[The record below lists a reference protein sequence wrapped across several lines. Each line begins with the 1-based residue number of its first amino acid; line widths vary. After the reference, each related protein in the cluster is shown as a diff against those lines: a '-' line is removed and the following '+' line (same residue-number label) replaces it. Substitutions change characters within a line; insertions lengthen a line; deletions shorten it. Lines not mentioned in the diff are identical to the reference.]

1 MGRSVYGQRRQA
13 RLQGKRPCVTMLGM
27 RLASAPLLGSILA
40 LALCAFS
47 ASAPARGNTSHFVD
61 QLSCEAGP
69 YGLKLPKTYDE
80 LRKLGALKGERLVRE
95 KEFGP
100 YKARY
105 VDLVFNGLR
114 LGVVTHSDNPE
125 RYQVTSAEIR
135 SAQWRIAG
143 PFRTG
148 QALPARVG
156 DVETKTLT
164 STSTVEFSG
173 REDTLRVHLVRR
185 RVSSLTYLCLAD

>member
-1 MGRSVYGQRRQA
+1 
-13 RLQGKRPCVTMLGM
+13 M
-27 RLASAPLLGSILA
+27 RLVPAAMLAAFLA
-40 LALCAFS
+40 LPAGAT
-47 ASAPARGNTSHFVD
+47 ARGNTSHFIE
-61 QLSCEAGP
+61 QLACDSGP

-80 LRKLGALKGERLVRE
+80 LRKLGGLKGERLVRE

-135 SAQWRIAG
+135 SSQWRIAG